1 VAVSPRPTLPPI
13 LGLALALG
21 ALPACVGRGRLEQAT
36 EALRREQA
44 EHAATARTLAAAE
57 AAAARARAEQAV
69 ASRALHAR
77 ELEVEALDRSL
88 SGIELEAAVAE
99 RERGEQTLLVE
110 QLRADLDRTGEH
122 LRGFVRERGDLA
134 AALDA
139 ATARLEAL
147 DGVAARAERRA
158 LLVRDLTLAL
168 HDPLATG
175 EIELLLVDGEPV
187 LRIPAARLFV
197 EPDGALA
204 PAAVPILDAVARVV
218 AASETAAVVV
228 TMTGGS
234 GDRGADEDAARVARL
249 SAELGQRG
257 IGAERRSVAAPSL
270 ADSGDLAHVLG
281 TAPEP
286 ELVELRVRA

>member
-1 VAVSPRPTLPPI
+1 MSPRPTLPPI

-228 TMTGGS
+228 SMTGGS
-234 GDRGADEDAARVARL
+234 GDRGADEGAARVARL

-257 IGAERRSVAAPSL
+257 IGAERRLVAAPSL